1 MTLHLSLAPSHLSAL
16 THDDAPLSASSS
28 TGAPILGMEREVP
41 FAGLTAR
48 NHEMMPEPGPFHGR
62 FVILSSR
69 EPGSEKVERQK
80 GFVL

>member
-1 MTLHLSLAPSHLSAL
+1 
-16 THDDAPLSASSS
+16 
-28 TGAPILGMEREVP
+28 LGMEREVP